1 MTRKWAQIT
10 MHWTVQ
16 KKQTKRTILKNIC
29 KQAGFRVATHGSS
42 NFYGIDTCSTT
53 SIGVPVSSDNT
64 FNLLLIYF
72 NY

>member
-1 MTRKWAQIT
+1 ML
-10 MHWTVQ
+10 WTVQ

-42 NFYGIDTCSTT
+42 NFYGIDTYSKM
-53 SIGVPVSSDNT
+53 SMEVPVFSNNT
-64 FNLLLIYF
+64 FNRLLIYF